1 MLVSNSWCDEVAKD
15 IIWEF
20 EQLLCENDIKINNK
34 NPEENKFEK
43 EESCI
48 NEKDYEELKEKVAKQ
63 LKDFEDYIEYE
74 KEVA

>member
-20 EQLLCENDIKINNK
+20 EQLLCENDMKINNK

-48 NEKDYEELKEKVAKQ
+48 NEKDYEKLKEKVKKQ

>member
-20 EQLLCENDIKINNK
+20 EQLLCENDMKINNK

-48 NEKDYEELKEKVAKQ
+48 NEKDYEKLKEKVIKQ